1 MQNRRSCVHQPSAFS
16 LPWARRAFPRL
27 RTPSTP
33 RRCLPKFHT
42 ARSARDKHRSTPCGP
57 LPLSFHH
64 ARHAVFSPVTLQQSL
79 TPLPSLCPGPCRMSS
94 RRCWTVGPSPSTL
107 PAVALNKSLASAAGA
122 PVAILELRVINTAP
136 IREWTKM
143 LYAVQRYFY
152 AVPMERHDHS
162 RRRRRLLHRHLHRH
176 LLCVLLPPPRTQEQG
191 DVHASQCYSH
201 AARNDAARNDAARN
215 GADAL
220 SADVRESIRRAATA
234 RPRRCSSMPNTAR
247 PWRCSSMPNL
257 EASSRGF

>member
-1 MQNRRSCVHQPSAFS
+1 MPFLARPRRDEARFGVPDGPFAARRTCERCERCVAWRARAWGFARAQRYAPDPFGTRISMRLLSGLCRHPLCSRGDADRRSCVHQPSAFS
-16 LPWARRAFPRL
+16 LPWARRAFPWL

-33 RRCLPKFHT
+33 RRCLPKFHS

-79 TPLPSLCPGPCRMSS
+79 TPLPSLCPGPFRMSS

-143 LYAVQRYFY
+143 L
-152 AVPMERHDHS
+152 
-162 RRRRRLLHRHLHRH
+162 
-176 LLCVLLPPPRTQEQG
+176 
-191 DVHASQCYSH
+191 ASGQ
-201 AARNDAARNDAARN
+201 
-215 GADAL
+215 
-220 SADVRESIRRAATA
+220 
-234 RPRRCSSMPNTAR
+234 
-247 PWRCSSMPNL
+247 
-257 EASSRGF
+257 F

>member
-1 MQNRRSCVHQPSAFS
+1 MFPRPFCGKKNRANGAKGVWPGAHAPGASHERSVNAPDPFGTRISMRLLSGLCRHPLCSRGDADRRSCVHQPSAFS

-42 ARSARDKHRSTPCGP
+42 ARSARDKHPSTPCGP

-107 PAVALNKSLASAAGA
+107 PAVVLNKGL
-122 PVAILELRVINTAP
+122 
-136 IREWTKM
+136 
-143 LYAVQRYFY
+143 
-152 AVPMERHDHS
+152 
-162 RRRRRLLHRHLHRH
+162 
-176 LLCVLLPPPRTQEQG
+176 
-191 DVHASQCYSH
+191 
-201 AARNDAARNDAARN
+201 
-215 GADAL
+215 
-220 SADVRESIRRAATA
+220 ATA
-234 RPRRCSSMPNTAR
+234 A
-247 PWRCSSMPNL
+247 
-257 EASSRGF
+257 AAVSR

>member
-1 MQNRRSCVHQPSAFS
+1 MIVHALFCLFWQRRVVNEARFDGPESGKKNSANGAKGVWPGAHAPGASHERSVNAPDPFGTWISMRLLSGLCRHPLCSRGDADRRSCVHQPSAFS

-33 RRCLPKFHT
+33 RKCLPKFHS

-79 TPLPSLCPGPCRMSS
+79 IPLPSLCPGPCRMSS

-143 LYAVQRYFY
+143 L
-152 AVPMERHDHS
+152 
-162 RRRRRLLHRHLHRH
+162 
-176 LLCVLLPPPRTQEQG
+176 
-191 DVHASQCYSH
+191 ASGQ
-201 AARNDAARNDAARN
+201 
-215 GADAL
+215 
-220 SADVRESIRRAATA
+220 
-234 RPRRCSSMPNTAR
+234 
-247 PWRCSSMPNL
+247 
-257 EASSRGF
+257 F